1 MSRPGSETASPHSS
15 LQSLIQALQEG
26 NFQTRW
32 EASKHL
38 IRFGSEIITPLS
50 DLLATLEPS
59 PASDRDSE
67 LDWFIA
73 HTLGELG
80 HPTTLAPLSQLLTH
94 PETDVKLQAAS
105 ALARLGPVAI
115 STLEAQLAQT
125 DTRLIAVQILGQIDD
140 EPALALLITVTQDLD
155 PAVRAS
161 ALEALGHFINTRR
174 IPEVIPV
181 CLAALKD
188 PVAVV
193 RCAAINTLGRGATVA
208 VLTTDWQ
215 PQLDAWVEQ
224 LRPSLWDLDLAVCQ
238 QTALTLG
245 RVGTTTATQALKER
259 LHEPASPALASKII
273 QALSG
278 IATSTALAVLEQA
291 LSTSVEVKLQQEIIA
306 HLGRLPAELHPQ
318 ATDILLEFLDVFL
331 NADFL
336 NTDTASALPPTPLLQ
351 AIVHS
356 LGRLGQ
362 TKTIDSLI
370 ALLANPN
377 SGVKFHVIAALK
389 QLNPD
394 LSYQHL
400 RAQAQAQHLPTP
412 LHQGILLALQEW

>member
-1 MSRPGSETASPHSS
+1 MSRPGLETASPHSS
-15 LQSLIQALQEG
+15 LNSLIQTLQEG

-38 IRFGSEIITPLS
+38 IRFGPEIIAPLTE
-50 DLLATLEPS
+50 LLSALELSPS
-59 PASDRDSE
+59 PSRDIE

-73 HTLGELG
+73 HTLAELE

-105 ALARLGPVAI
+105 ALARLGSVAI
-115 STLEAQLAQT
+115 PTLEAQLTRA

-140 EPALALLITVTQDLD
+140 EPALALLITVAQDPD
-155 PAVRAS
+155 SAVRAS

-174 IPEVIPV
+174 IPQVVPV
-181 CLAALKD
+181 CLVALQD
-188 PVAVV
+188 RVATV

-208 VLTTDWQ
+208 IPMTDWQ
-215 PQLDAWVEQ
+215 PQLDEWVQQ
-224 LRPSLWDLDLAVCQ
+224 LRLSLWDMDLAVCQ

-245 RVGTTTATQALKER
+245 RVGTTTATQALQER
-259 LHEPASPALASKII
+259 LREPASPGLASKII

-278 IATSTALAVLEQA
+278 VATPMALAVLEQT
-291 LSTSVEVKLQQEIIA
+291 LNTSTEAKIQQEIVA

-318 ATDILLEFLDVFL
+318 TTDMLLAFL
-331 NADFL
+331 NPLLSPD
-336 NTDTASALPPTPLLQ
+336 SAAPPTSLLQ

-362 TKTIDSLI
+362 TKAIDSLI
-370 ALLANPN
+370 TLLANPH

-400 RAQAQAQHLPTP
+400 QAKAQTQHLPIP

>member
-1 MSRPGSETASPHSS
+1 MSKPGLETASPHSS
-15 LQSLIQALQEG
+15 LHSLIQALQEG

-38 IRFGSEIITPLS
+38 IRFGPEIIAPLS
-50 DLLATLEPS
+50 DLLAALEPF
-59 PASDRDSE
+59 PASSRDSE

-73 HTLGELG
+73 HILAELG
-80 HPTTLAPLSQLLTH
+80 HPTTLAPLSQLLNH

-115 STLEAQLAQT
+115 PTLEAQLAQT

-140 EPALALLITVTQDLD
+140 EPALALLITVAQDLD

-181 CLAALKD
+181 CLAALKG
-188 PVAVV
+188 PVAAV

-208 VLTTDWQ
+208 VPATDWQ
-215 PQLDAWVEQ
+215 PQLDVWVEQ
-224 LRPSLWDLDLAVCQ
+224 LHPSLWDLDLSVCQ

-245 RVGTTTATQALKER
+245 RVGTTAATQALQER
-259 LHEPASPALASKII
+259 LREPASPALASKIV

-278 IATSTALAVLEQA
+278 IATPTALAVLEHA
-291 LSTSVEVKLQQEIIA
+291 LNTSAEVKIQQDIVA
-306 HLGRLPAELHPQ
+306 HLGRLPASLHPQ
-318 ATDILLEFLDVFL
+318 ATDILLDFLDVFL
-331 NADFL
+331 NADA
-336 NTDTASALPPTPLLQ
+336 TSALPPTPLLQ

-362 TKTIDSLI
+362 TKTIDNLI
-370 ALLANPN
+370 ALLANPH

-400 RAQAQAQHLPTP
+400 QAKAQAQHLPTP
-412 LHQGILLALQEW
+412 LLQGILLALQEW